1 MNKNITLTS
10 EQKAYVIDNIAT
22 YTQKSIAQQLNIS
35 HHKLNQNIKLMG
47 LKGTGI
53 KNIKASTFS
62 NFFNWESAFKAD
74 PLMFG

>member
-1 MNKNITLTS
+1 MNKHITLTPD
-10 EQKAYVIDNIAT
+10 QKAYVVDNIGT

-47 LKGTGI
+47 LNGTGV
-53 KNIKASTFS
+53 KNISTHNFS

>member
-1 MNKNITLTS
+1 MNKNITLTPD
-10 EQKAYVIDNIAT
+10 QKAYVVDNIGT

-47 LKGTGI
+47 LKGAGVKSI
-53 KNIKASTFS
+53 NSNTFS